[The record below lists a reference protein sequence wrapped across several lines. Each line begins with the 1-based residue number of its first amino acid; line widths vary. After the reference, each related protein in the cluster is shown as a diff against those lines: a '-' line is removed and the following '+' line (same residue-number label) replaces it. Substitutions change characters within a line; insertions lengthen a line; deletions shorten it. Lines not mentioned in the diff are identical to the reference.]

1 MKKLIKFSSY
11 ISEDMLKEILI
22 LKKSQLESVWQS
34 SNYCADCLKILST
47 YCTECKMHK
56 KNDVKKVKRNMLII
70 MKKEVKNIVKTKI
83 SINLKLI
90 KSDKKLIKKQ
100 MTFCKKI
107 QNNAEYN
114 MFEDNQDFYEQAKS
128 ASENFNN
135 ISKNENA
142 DFIKLSRWKLKNEEK
157 IQ

>member
-1 MKKLIKFSSY
+1 
-11 ISEDMLKEILI
+11 
-22 LKKSQLESVWQS
+22 
-34 SNYCADCLKILST
+34 
-47 YCTECKMHK
+47 MHK

-142 DFIKLSRWKLKNEEK
+142 DFIKLSR
-157 IQ
+157 